1 MKSIFNKIKI
11 NKLDIQSIIMVKMI
25 IIMTMTLNKKNFMKQ
40 NKNIIRVLINQI
52 TIEEDINIEKH
63 TPINL
68 TIKKEAYI
76 RRMSMKRVKNRDLMK
91 DKTQNINHLIT
102 KIGNMIDFLQTS
114 IIELSI
120 KEFIVQDPKVDHIV
134 MQLNIQLQI
143 RISQVTQV
151 KQIVIEV
158 VIVEA
163 LVIVIMIREA
173 QTTPIRNTS
182 IINQKKS
189 IIEKREDRL

>member
-1 MKSIFNKIKI
+1 
-11 NKLDIQSIIMVKMI
+11 MVKMI
-25 IIMTMTLNKKNFMKQ
+25 IIMTMPWNKKNGMKQ
-40 NKNIIRVLINQI
+40 NKNIIRVVINQI
-52 TIEEDINIEKH
+52 IIEEDINIEKH